1 MADLSV
7 FTKHL
12 GSLTDDELN
21 ELLSRLEIEKSRR
34 DQPEDTKGLT
44 VKDGNIVACSHC
56 GSVEFKKH
64 GKKDG
69 HQRYRC
75 KDCGKTFME
84 TSNTM
89 LYRSKLSAE
98 QWKKLIKG
106 IVQHLTL
113 SQIAEEV
120 GISTSGVWYNRQ
132 KILDC
137 MKSMFPKQDS
147 FADIAEFDEYEVHMS
162 FRGKRDPAFF
172 VNTLGRLPRHHRST
186 SEKIEYLQKAGLWID
201 LQQDPE
207 RLEQLLY
214 GDSYIKGTKKD
225 SVCILTGK
233 DRSGNLLLEPTCLG
247 SIESRHVEQSLSDKV
262 SSDII
267 MVTDGSNA
275 YKWFA
280 ELRNIQHEQ
289 IPSLQ
294 HSRGPFSLAHVN
306 AIHSKL
312 AAYWPDN
319 GQRLPA
325 TKYLDLNLLLF
336 WWIEKNGHLTAPQK
350 TEELFSCIESNLL
363 CTESY
368 KNLQRRA
375 LPLDT
380 KGLIPQY
387 V

>member
-34 DQPEDTKGLT
+34 DQPEDTKDLI
-44 VKDGNIVACSHC
+44 VKDGNIVACPHC

-89 LYRSKLSAE
+89 IYRSKLSAE

-137 MKSMFPKQDS
+137 MCSMFKEQDQ
-147 FADIAEFDEYEVHMS
+147 FTDIAEFDEYEVHMS
-162 FRGKRDPAFF
+162 FKGKKDPSFF
-172 VNTLGRLPRHHRST
+172 VNTLGRLPRHHRSLKD
-186 SEKIEYLQKAGLWID
+186 KIDYLKEAGLWVG
-201 LQQDPE
+201 LQQNPE

-214 GDSYIKGTKKD
+214 GDSYVKGTKRD

-247 SIESRHVEQSLSDKV
+247 SIEARHVEQILSDKV
-262 SSDII
+262 SSNII

-275 YKWFA
+275 YKFFA
-280 ELRNIQHEQ
+280 ELQNIQHEQ
-289 IPSLQ
+289 IPSSQ
-294 HSRGPFSLAHVN
+294 HSRGPFSLAHIN
-306 AIHSKL
+306 AVHSKL

-336 WWIEKNGHLTAPQK
+336 WWIEKNGSLTAPEK
-350 TEELFSCIESNLL
+350 VEEILGYIENSLL
-363 CTESY
+363 CTDSY
-368 KNLQRRA
+368 KALQRRP

-380 KGLIPQY
+380 KGLIPKY

>member
-1 MADLSV
+1 MS
-7 FTKHL
+7 
-12 GSLTDDELN
+12 
-21 ELLSRLEIEKSRR
+21 
-34 DQPEDTKGLT
+34 
-44 VKDGNIVACSHC
+44 
-56 GSVEFKKH
+56 
-64 GKKDG
+64 
-69 HQRYRC
+69 
-75 KDCGKTFME
+75 
-84 TSNTM
+84 
-89 LYRSKLSAE
+89 
-98 QWKKLIKG
+98 
-106 IVQHLTL
+106 L
-113 SQIAEEV
+113 SQIAENI
-120 GISTSGVWYNRQ
+120 GISTSGAWYNRQ
-132 KILDC
+132 KVLDC
-137 MKSMFPKQDS
+137 MKSIFPQQDS

-172 VNTLGRLPRHHRST
+172 VNTLGRLPRHHRSKA
-186 SEKIEYLQKAGLWID
+186 EKIEYSQKSGLWEELQK
-201 LQQDPE
+201 DPA
-207 RLEQLLY
+207 RFEQLLF

-247 SIESRHVEQSLSDKV
+247 SIESRHVEHSLSDKV
-262 SSDII
+262 SADII

-289 IPSLQ
+289 IPSSQ
-294 HSRGPFSLAHVN
+294 HSCGPFSLAHIN

-312 AAYWPDN
+312 SAYWPDN

-350 TEELFSCIESNLL
+350 IEELFSYIENRLL
-363 CTESY
+363 CTSSY
-368 KNLQRRA
+368 QSLQRRA

-380 KGLIPQY
+380 KGLIPQF

>member
-44 VKDGNIVACSHC
+44 VKDGNIVACYHC

-137 MKSMFPKQDS
+137 MCSMFKEQDQ
-147 FADIAEFDEYEVHMS
+147 FTDIAEFDEYEVHMS
-162 FRGKRDPAFF
+162 FKGKRDPAFF
-172 VNTLGRLPRHHRST
+172 VNTLGRLPRHHRSIKD
-186 SEKIEYLQKAGLWID
+186 KINYLKEAGLWAG
-201 LQQDPE
+201 LQQNPD
-207 RLEQLLY
+207 RLEHLLY
-214 GDSYIKGTKKD
+214 GDSYVKGTKRD

-247 SIESRHVEQSLSDKV
+247 SIEARHVEQILSAEHTSTPYIQSWRHTGPTMDKDFQQQ
-262 SSDII
+262 SI
-267 MVTDGSNA
+267 
-275 YKWFA
+275 
-280 ELRNIQHEQ
+280 
-289 IPSLQ
+289 
-294 HSRGPFSLAHVN
+294 
-306 AIHSKL
+306 
-312 AAYWPDN
+312 
-319 GQRLPA
+319 
-325 TKYLDLNLLLF
+325 
-336 WWIEKNGHLTAPQK
+336 
-350 TEELFSCIESNLL
+350 
-363 CTESY
+363 
-368 KNLQRRA
+368 
-375 LPLDT
+375 
-380 KGLIPQY
+380 
-387 V
+387 

>member
-12 GSLTDDELN
+12 GSLTDDELS

-34 DQPEDTKGLT
+34 EQPEDIKGLT
-44 VKDGNIVACSHC
+44 VKDGNVQACPQC
-56 GSVEFKKH
+56 GSVSIKKH
-64 GKKDG
+64 DKRNGK
-69 HQRYRC
+69 QRYRC
-75 KDCGKTFME
+75 KDCGKTFTE

-89 LYRSKLSAE
+89 LYRSKLTKE
-98 QWKKLIKG
+98 QWEKLVKG

-120 GISTSGVWYNRQ
+120 GLSPSGVWYNRQ

-137 MKSMFPKQDS
+137 MKSMFTEQDR

-162 FRGKRDPAFF
+162 FRGKRDPDFF
-172 VNTLGRLPRHHRST
+172 VNTLGRMPRHHRSKE
-186 SEKIEYLQKAGLWID
+186 EKIEYLQKAGLWAE
-201 LQQDPE
+201 LQQNPE

-214 GDSYIKGTKKD
+214 GNSFVKGTKKD

-247 SIESRHVEQSLSDKV
+247 SIESKHVEQALSDKV

-289 IPSLQ
+289 IPSSQ
-294 HSRGPFSLAHVN
+294 HSRGPFSLAHIN

-312 AAYWPDN
+312 SAYWPKN
-319 GQRLPA
+319 PQRLPA

-336 WWIEKNGHLTAPQK
+336 WWIEKNGHLTSPQQA
-350 TEELFSCIESNLL
+350 EELFSYIENRLL
-363 CTESY
+363 CTSSY
-368 KNLQRRA
+368 QNLQRRA

-380 KGLIPQY
+380 KGLIPRF

>member
-1 MADLSV
+1 
-7 FTKHL
+7 
-12 GSLTDDELN
+12 
-21 ELLSRLEIEKSRR
+21 
-34 DQPEDTKGLT
+34 
-44 VKDGNIVACSHC
+44 
-56 GSVEFKKH
+56 
-64 GKKDG
+64 
-69 HQRYRC
+69 
-75 KDCGKTFME
+75 
-84 TSNTM
+84 
-89 LYRSKLSAE
+89 
-98 QWKKLIKG
+98 
-106 IVQHLTL
+106 
-113 SQIAEEV
+113 
-120 GISTSGVWYNRQ
+120 
-132 KILDC
+132 
-137 MKSMFPKQDS
+137 MFPKQDS

-350 TEELFSCIESNLL
+350 TEELFSYIESNLL